1 MDPIKRYALDI
12 AKEIVVAK
20 MSNSTIHPNKE
31 NGVQVADF
39 FEESIARLS
48 FIQVGKLTTF
58 QIHHHLR
65 GCCKGLHPFGGRAAV
80 FSPLLNSIEQRILK
94 ALFSL
99 GQFFHLQN

>member
-39 FEESIARLS
+39 FEEIYKRVLDLS
-48 FIQVGKLTTF
+48 K
-58 QIHHHLR
+58 
-65 GCCKGLHPFGGRAAV
+65 
-80 FSPLLNSIEQRILK
+80 SEN
-94 ALFSL
+94 
-99 GQFFHLQN
+99 